1 MANESAP
8 EGTGWDTGQPA
19 PPSRS
24 TPDLIVELQVR
35 AMVCTVA
42 AIAVVNQDV
51 TAFVFAADDNPLDRL
66 NTLVRAGGHPIG
78 LVGAQIGRDAVEYC
92 AQVFVEYQRDPRA
105 MAYLQTLRDPFLALV
120 RTHVDRMPDNPR
132 LN

>member
-1 MANESAP
+1 MANESTP
-8 EGTGWDTGQPA
+8 EGTGSDTGQPA

-51 TAFVFAADDNPLDRL
+51 TAFVFAVDDNPLDRL
-66 NTLVRAGGHPIG
+66 NALVRAGGHPIG
-78 LVGAQIGRDAVEYC
+78 LVGAQIGRDAVEYH
-92 AQVFVEYQRDPRA
+92 AQVFVEYQHDPRA